1 MKSKIVTVILSVI
14 LIIFVIYQI
23 FASLY
28 NPISTEIVTQFETT
42 DGINI
47 TGIIIREETL
57 VKNPYSGTMHFET
70 EDSERVSKDGVIA
83 NVFGTA
89 EQSYAATEI
98 VTVENEI
105 KNIEEIQK
113 YNDLNAVDLVLI
125 NSKMYSSLNE
135 IIRSAQTGNYS
146 NITEHKESLLTLI
159 NRKQIATGVVVD
171 FSAQLAE
178 LNQKLTALK
187 AKLGTPL
194 GSIKAEKAGYFLS
207 VTDGY
212 ESVLT
217 TANLSEITPEFLE
230 GLAPQKTDDPTVIG
244 KLVSDYTWYIAASV
258 SINDSLQFKTGDNL
272 TILTQL
278 KNCPE
283 IKVTVERVNM
293 SVSDDKAVVIFSC
306 NQINSELSTIR
317 TAPMTVVK
325 NTYSGLK
332 VSSKALRFQ
341 NEQAETPDGTTA
353 TGTPVTGV
361 YVVTGMTA
369 KFVPVNI
376 IYSQEGYAIC
386 ELSNEDGSLKLYD
399 EIIVKGKNI
408 YDGKII
414 D

>member
-1 MKSKIVTVILSVI
+1 MKSRVITVILSVV
-14 LIIFVIYQI
+14 LIIFVIYQL

-28 NPISTEIVTQFETT
+28 NPITTEIVNQFSTT

-47 TGIIIREETL
+47 TGVIIREETL
-57 VKNPYSGTMHFET
+57 VNNTYSGTMHYET
-70 EDSERVSKDGVIA
+70 QDSERVAKNGVIA
-83 NVFGTA
+83 NVFGTD

-98 VTVENEI
+98 AKIRKEI
-105 KNIEEIQK
+105 ANIEEIQK
-113 YNDLNAVDLVLI
+113 YNDLNAVDIGLI
-125 NSKMYSSLNE
+125 NNKLYGELNS
-135 IIRSAQTGNYS
+135 IICSAQTGKYTD
-146 NITEHKESLLTLI
+146 ITEHKEQMLTLI

-171 FSAQLAE
+171 FSAQLE
-178 LNQKLTALK
+178 QLKNRLTTLEST
-187 AKLGTPL
+187 LGTPL

-212 ESVLT
+212 ENVLT
-217 TANLSEITPEFLE
+217 TDKLERITPEFLE
-230 GLAPQKTDDPTVIG
+230 GLTPQKNESEAVIG

-258 SINDSLQFKTGDNL
+258 SINDSLAFKTGDTL
-272 TILTQL
+272 KILTGIN
-278 KNCPE
+278 NCPE
-283 IKVTVERVNM
+283 IKVTVDRVNM

-325 NTYSGLK
+325 NSYSGLK
-332 VSSKALRFQ
+332 VSSKALRFK
-341 NEQAETPDGTTA
+341 NEQSETPDGTVSSS
-353 TGTPVTGV
+353 PVTGV
-361 YVVTGMTA
+361 YVLHGMTA

-376 IYSQEGYAIC
+376 IYSESGYAIC
-386 ELSNEDGSLKLYD
+386 ENSNEDGALKLYD

>member
-1 MKSKIVTVILSVI
+1 MKSRVITVILSVV
-14 LIIFVIYQI
+14 LIIFVIYQL

-28 NPISTEIVTQFETT
+28 NPITTEIVNQFSTT

-47 TGIIIREETL
+47 TGVIIREETL
-57 VKNPYSGTMHFET
+57 VNNTYSGTMHYET
-70 EDSERVSKDGVIA
+70 QDSERVAKNGVIA
-83 NVFGTA
+83 NVFGTD

-98 VTVENEI
+98 AKIRKEI
-105 KNIEEIQK
+105 ANIEEIQK
-113 YNDLNAVDLVLI
+113 YNDLNAVDIGLI
-125 NSKMYSSLNE
+125 NNKLYGELNS
-135 IIRSAQTGNYS
+135 IICSAQTGKYTD
-146 NITEHKESLLTLI
+146 ITEHKEQMLTLI

-171 FSAQLAE
+171 FSAQLE
-178 LNQKLTALK
+178 QLK
-187 AKLGTPL
+187 SRLATLESTLGTPL

-212 ESVLT
+212 ENVLT
-217 TANLSEITPEFLE
+217 TDKLERITPEFLE
-230 GLAPQKTDDPTVIG
+230 GLTPQKNESEAVIG

-258 SINDSLQFKTGDNL
+258 SINDSLAFKAGDTL
-272 TILTQL
+272 KILTGIN
-278 KNCPE
+278 NCPE
-283 IKVTVERVNM
+283 IKVTVDRVNM

-325 NTYSGLK
+325 NSYSGLK
-332 VSSKALRFQ
+332 VSSKALRFK
-341 NEQAETPDGTTA
+341 NEQSETPDGTVSSS
-353 TGTPVTGV
+353 PVTGV
-361 YVVTGMTA
+361 YVLHGMTA

-376 IYSQEGYAIC
+376 IYSESGYAIC
-386 ELSNEDGSLKLYD
+386 EDSNEDGALKLYD

>member
-1 MKSKIVTVILSVI
+1 MKSKILTGILSVI
-14 LIIFVIYQI
+14 LVIFVVYQI

-47 TGIIIREETL
+47 TGVIIREETL
-57 VKNPYSGTMHFET
+57 VKNPHSGTMHFEI

-83 NVFGTA
+83 NVFGTE

-98 VTVENEI
+98 VSLENEI

-113 YNDLNAVDLVLI
+113 YNDLNAVDLGLI

-135 IIRSAQTGNYS
+135 IIRTAGIGNFA
-146 NITEHKESLLTLI
+146 NITEHKEALLTLM

-171 FSAQLAE
+171 FSSQLSG
-178 LNQKLTALK
+178 LNSRLSALK
-187 AKLGTPL
+187 AQLGTPL
-194 GSIKAEKAGYFLS
+194 GTIKAEKAGYFLS

-212 ESVLT
+212 ENILT
-217 TANLSEITPEFLE
+217 PDKIDEITPEFLE
-230 GLAPQKTDDPTVIG
+230 GLSPQKTEDKQVIG

-258 SINDSLQFKTGDNL
+258 SINDSLQFKTGEEL
-272 TILTQL
+272 IIQTQL
-278 KNCPE
+278 QNCPE
-283 IKVTVERVNM
+283 VTVTVDRVNM
-293 SVSDDKAVVIFSC
+293 SMSEDKAVVVFSC
-306 NQINSELSTIR
+306 NQINSELSTVR
-317 TAPMTVVK
+317 SSTMTVVK

-332 VSSKALRFQ
+332 VSSAALRFQ
-341 NEQAETPDGTTA
+341 NESSGTPDGT
-353 TGTPVTGV
+353 GSISPVTGV

-369 KFVPVNI
+369 RFVPVNI
-376 IYSQEGYAIC
+376 IYSSDGYAIC

>member
-1 MKSKIVTVILSVI
+1 MKSRVITGILSVV
-14 LIIFVIYQI
+14 LIIFVIYQL

-28 NPISTEIVTQFETT
+28 NPITTEIVNQFKTT

-47 TGIIIREETL
+47 TGVIIREEML
-57 VKNPYSGTMHFET
+57 VNNSYSGTMHFET
-70 EDSERVSKDGVIA
+70 QDSERVAKDGIIA

-98 VTVENEI
+98 AKIQKEI
-105 KNIEEIQK
+105 ANIEEIQK
-113 YNDLNAVDLVLI
+113 YNDLNAVDIGLI
-125 NSKMYSSLNE
+125 NNKLYGELNS
-135 IIRSAQTGNYS
+135 IICSAQSGKYTD
-146 NITEHKESLLTLI
+146 ITEHKEQMLTLL

-171 FSAQLAE
+171 FSSQLE
-178 LNQKLTALK
+178 QLKSRLTLLK
-187 AKLGTPL
+187 STLGTPI

-212 ESVLT
+212 EGILT
-217 TANLSEITPEFLE
+217 TDKLDRITPEFLE
-230 GLAPQKTDDPTVIG
+230 GLTPQKNESEAVIG

-258 SINDSLQFKTGDNL
+258 SINDSLAFKAGDTL
-272 TILTQL
+272 KILTGL
-278 KNCPE
+278 NNSPE
-283 IKVTVERVNM
+283 IKVTVDRVNM
-293 SVSDDKAVVIFSC
+293 SVSDDRAVVIFSC

-332 VSSKALRFQ
+332 VNTKALRFK
-341 NEQAETPDGTTA
+341 NEQSEKPDGTVSSSPT
-353 TGTPVTGV
+353 TGV
-361 YVVTGMTA
+361 YVLHGMTA

-376 IYSQEGYAIC
+376 IYSTSGYAIC
-386 ELSNEDGSLKLYD
+386 ELSKEDGSLKLYD